1 MAYIQGTTEN
11 MFDLLEIIKNLAVSQ
26 GWEVVS
32 DTTTPYND
40 IPRNGKGCLL
50 DTASGAISEN
60 LTGTSTSFN
69 IILPREFSVNS
80 VRYIG
85 NATVTIYGI
94 LYDQTKELIA
104 SNVSSGYEFPPEVKA
119 KKYIQIQVNASSAIS
134 DFHIDLTSRNGVLS
148 RYLVLKN
155 NLPNDN
161 QVVLNLEAFIMAGD
175 KANLAMTTSTG
186 FSPNLSIENQ
196 LHSKVGYLLGDDGE
210 IDYYINLNNQRLIIF
225 TKIHRPED
233 SDQKNEVWQL
243 CYVGRIRLYGG
254 EWALPDCNAVIVTSF
269 NANKRWSESLKSNIT
284 APFVYF
290 SGGFS
295 ATSSTAL
302 SSKSVN
308 LANCNIE
315 APQGGEIFSAP
326 IICYNS
332 ANIFGELDGLYSV
345 ILPNGVNRCDTI
357 SLENFDYLV
366 VADGTGF
373 NKFDTFAMSKE

>member
-1 MAYIQGTTEN
+1 MAYIQGTAEN
-11 MFDLLEIIKNLAVSQ
+11 IFNLLEIIKNLATSQ
-26 GWEVVS
+26 GWEVLS
-32 DTTTPYND
+32 DISTPYND

-50 DTASGAISEN
+50 DTAVGAINEN
-60 LTGTSTSFN
+60 LTQISTAFN

-104 SNVSSGYEFPPEVKA
+104 SNVSSGYEFEPEVKA
-119 KKYIQIQVNASSAIS
+119 KKYIQIQVNASSGVS
-134 DFHIDLTSRNGVLS
+134 DFHVDLTSQITNLS
-148 RYLVLKN
+148 RYLVLSN
-155 NLPNDN
+155 NDDINN
-161 QVVLNLEAFIMAGD
+161 VVLNLEAFIAAGD

-186 FSPNLSIENQ
+186 YSPNLSIENQ

-210 IDYYINLNNQRLIIF
+210 IDYYINLNNQRLILF

-254 EWALPDCNAVIVTSF
+254 EWALPDCNAVIATSF
-269 NANKRWSESLKSNIT
+269 EADKRWSESLKSNIT
-284 APFVYF
+284 APFIYF

-295 ATSSTAL
+295 STSSTAL
-302 SSKSVN
+302 SSQSVN

-332 ANIFGELDGLYSV
+332 SNIFGELDGLYSV

-357 SLENFDYLV
+357 SLENSDYLV
-366 VADGTGF
+366 VAEGTRF